1 MHENDR
7 RHCDRKVS
15 NETINESSLKI
26 ISFRLFHDFPS
37 FVFLALKRNKFTGK
51 LSRKEEKKFNPISS
65 NFPDIPNRIY
75 SRIPSTNI
83 HSFRKRDIASGRQF
97 GSCSSCKFFRKNWW
111 NRWNGGKQISRESSA
126 GEESSRVNLAEGVE
140 ARAPR
145 EKHFAA
151 VTQLKTRRGALV
163 SRPRTCTV

>member
-51 LSRKEEKKFNPISS
+51 LSRKEGKKNSIQFHQISPIFPIESIPAYLRLISTRPENATSHQEGNLARVRAANFSEKI
-65 NFPDIPNRIY
+65 
-75 SRIPSTNI
+75 
-83 HSFRKRDIASGRQF
+83 
-97 GSCSSCKFFRKNWW
+97 
-111 NRWNGGKQISRESSA
+111 GKQVERREADFSEKQGRERELAGKLGRRGRSA
-126 GEESSRVNLAEGVE
+126 GTA
-140 ARAPR
+140 
-145 EKHFAA
+145 
-151 VTQLKTRRGALV
+151 
-163 SRPRTCTV
+163 

>member
-75 SRIPSTNI
+75 PLRLISTRPENATS
-83 HSFRKRDIASGRQF
+83 HQEG
-97 GSCSSCKFFRKNWW
+97 
-111 NRWNGGKQISRESSA
+111 
-126 GEESSRVNLAEGVE
+126 NLARVRAANFFEKIGGTGGTEGSRFLGKA
-140 ARAPR
+140 ARGKRA
-145 EKHFAA
+145 
-151 VTQLKTRRGALV
+151 RG
-163 SRPRTCTV
+163 

>member
-51 LSRKEEKKFNPISS
+51 LSRKGEKKIQS
-65 NFPDIPNRIY
+65 NFIKFPRY
-75 SRIPSTNI
+75 SQSNLSPSTNI
-83 HSFRKRDIASGRQF
+83 HSSRKRDITSGRQF
-97 GSCSSCKFFRKNWW
+97 GSCSSCKFFRKNWET
-111 NRWNGGKQISRESSA
+111 GGTKGSRFLGKA
-126 GEESSRVNLAEGVE
+126 GQGKR
-140 ARAPR
+140 AR
-145 EKHFAA
+145 
-151 VTQLKTRRGALV
+151 G
-163 SRPRTCTV
+163 

>member
-75 SRIPSTNI
+75 PLRLISTRPENATSHQEGNLARVRAANFSEKI
-83 HSFRKRDIASGRQF
+83 
-97 GSCSSCKFFRKNWW
+97 
-111 NRWNGGKQISRESSA
+111 GKQVERREADFSGKQRGGRELAGKLGRRGRSA
-126 GEESSRVNLAEGVE
+126 GTA
-140 ARAPR
+140 
-145 EKHFAA
+145 
-151 VTQLKTRRGALV
+151 
-163 SRPRTCTV
+163 

>member
-7 RHCDRKVS
+7 RHRDRKVS

-51 LSRKEEKKFNPISS
+51 LSRKGEKKIQS
-65 NFPDIPNRIY
+65 NFIKFPRY
-75 SRIPSTNI
+75 SQSNLSPSTNI
-83 HSFRKRDIASGRQF
+83 HSSRKRDITSGRQF

>member
-1 MHENDR
+1 MHEN
-7 RHCDRKVS
+7 DRKVS

-75 SRIPSTNI
+75 PLRLISTRPENATS
-83 HSFRKRDIASGRQF
+83 HQEG
-97 GSCSSCKFFRKNWW
+97 
-111 NRWNGGKQISRESSA
+111 
-126 GEESSRVNLAEGVE
+126 NLARVRAANFFEKIGGTGGTEGSRFLGKA
-140 ARAPR
+140 ARGKRA
-145 EKHFAA
+145 
-151 VTQLKTRRGALV
+151 RG
-163 SRPRTCTV
+163 